1 MKYFEYTAFLAF
13 FLSALAVTALFYR
26 RLRVHHFYRLAWKSL
41 LKKRQKACD
50 AAYCPSFYLFEIVKK
65 LVGSTGRE
73 SRRALAATA
82 AGRLQSAEKYFERQK
97 DVFHALVLKALREPE
112 LAASAIEAE
121 IRNNPSDG
129 RLLAELAY
137 LYFICGDTVRCR
149 LCLDNVNEKKINSY
163 GLAKVRYLQSFYDLN
178 DGDMLSASQNCS
190 EAVRLFHKNR
200 AYYEEAQAYLQMGV
214 IYRASVVTDVSQIM
228 LETALKI
235 FSALGCRAETAE
247 TYGNLGMLMAIQK
260 RFEEAEDFYL
270 KAEKICTETGRRQ
283 AQAEINNQQ
292 GLLQLLKNA
301 FVEAEE
307 LAQKALKAHSALKN
321 AAGIAF
327 SKEIIANS
335 RWNRKDYPAAIHMA
349 FEAKNLYRQSNNFSA
364 CFEMMYLMALALF
377 EQRKLAEAEKVLRE
391 IVSLSKKHNSN
402 FHTANA
408 YNLLGLIYLQKQ
420 DLRRAKGLFQQSL
433 DLEQV
438 NNRLGGIATD
448 YVNIGTVELTRGN
461 REQAHKTLKTALE
474 YAEASED
481 EELIAL
487 LRKRVDELLKS

>member
-1 MKYFEYTAFLAF
+1 
-13 FLSALAVTALFYR
+13 
-26 RLRVHHFYRLAWKSL
+26 
-41 LKKRQKACD
+41 
-50 AAYCPSFYLFEIVKK
+50 
-65 LVGSTGRE
+65 
-73 SRRALAATA
+73 
-82 AGRLQSAEKYFERQK
+82 
-97 DVFHALVLKALREPE
+97 
-112 LAASAIEAE
+112 
-121 IRNNPSDG
+121 
-129 RLLAELAY
+129 
-137 LYFICGDTVRCR
+137 
-149 LCLDNVNEKKINSY
+149 
-163 GLAKVRYLQSFYDLN
+163 
-178 DGDMLSASQNCS
+178 
-190 EAVRLFHKNR
+190 
-200 AYYEEAQAYLQMGV
+200 
-214 IYRASVVTDVSQIM
+214 
-228 LETALKI
+228 
-235 FSALGCRAETAE
+235 
-247 TYGNLGMLMAIQK
+247 
-260 RFEEAEDFYL
+260 
-270 KAEKICTETGRRQ
+270 
-283 AQAEINNQQ
+283 
-292 GLLQLLKNA
+292 
-301 FVEAEE
+301 
-307 LAQKALKAHSALKN
+307 
-321 AAGIAF
+321 
-327 SKEIIANS
+327 
-335 RWNRKDYPAAIHMA
+335 MA